1 MLKHIT
7 ANVKFL
13 IFFKKSWNK
22 IINSSI
28 HMCFLERYI
37 YTDVIS
43 NKPNSENEKVPAQL
57 KHLRIR
63 FKLYYNLK

>member
-1 MLKHIT
+1 
-7 ANVKFL
+7 
-13 IFFKKSWNK
+13 
-22 IINSSI
+22 
-28 HMCFLERYI
+28 MCFLERYI

-57 KHLRIR
+57 KHLRKR